1 MKTRAPPAARSAP
14 SDVISSRAHAHVT
27 DSVSRASSWKQTAI
41 SMRTALLSHSTPKKP
56 KTTGLHHGSVLL
68 LCLVRAYHFV
78 AHEPG
83 DGADLKRT
91 GGT

>member
-1 MKTRAPPAARSAP
+1 
-14 SDVISSRAHAHVT
+14 
-27 DSVSRASSWKQTAI
+27 
-41 SMRTALLSHSTPKKP
+41 MRTALLSHSTPKKP